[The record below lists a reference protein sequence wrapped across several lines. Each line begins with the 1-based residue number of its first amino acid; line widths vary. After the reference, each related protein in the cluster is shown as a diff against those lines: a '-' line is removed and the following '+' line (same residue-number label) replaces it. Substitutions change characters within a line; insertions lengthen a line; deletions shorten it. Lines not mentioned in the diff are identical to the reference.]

1 MFPSSG
7 YFRALPC
14 PYFPHEDCNRPHCQF
29 KHCKPKMLS
38 KTSNNIRDRLP
49 PFLQRNYN
57 EAKLSPSN
65 SSADTLPDIFDHSET
80 DTLTVADS
88 CSVDAPVTSSSP
100 PAPNYS
106 PLPESP
112 PNLDITE
119 VIQGDSITPELGEA
133 CEETFIFTS
142 DSSTNEIKSSNE
154 SIELENSSIEASIQL
169 PVETE
174 LSVSH
179 TPSDS
184 EVTPLSGVNNDT
196 TTDEEGTLF
205 LQPDII
211 AKLQA
216 PLTSL
221 KRRAES
227 STSETSAPDLSP
239 IIKRKRISLT
249 AEKRPNVLFLSKK
262 IPKLTNTVLIDRD
275 AIYMPKSSSVGS
287 NVLAKAQET
296 SKPSLPLTMDS
307 KVPVKMRQKFLDKV
321 FSEYVRVLPEN
332 DAHSKVIY
340 PNLIWFIFVG
350 LLDTYNLTTLSTAVR
365 HHTHNTDTY
374 FDLNLC
380 RLLIR

>member
-14 PYFPHEDCNRPHCQF
+14 PYFPHEECHRPHCQF
-29 KHCKPKMLS
+29 KHNKPKMLS
-38 KTSNNIRDRLP
+38 RTTNNVRDKLP
-49 PFLQRNYN
+49 PFLQRSS
-57 EAKLSPSN
+57 EAKLSPSS

-80 DTLTVADS
+80 DTLTTSLTALDS
-88 CSVDAPVTSSSP
+88 SADAPVTSSSP

-112 PNLDITE
+112 PNLENTE
-119 VIQGDSITPELGEA
+119 LIQGDSITPELGEA

-142 DSSTNEIKSSNE
+142 DPSTNDSKSPSD
-154 SIELENSSIEASIQL
+154 SVELEPSSEL
-169 PVETE
+169 PVDTE
-174 LSVSH
+174 SSGPNNIH
-179 TPSDS
+179 SDS
-184 EVTPLSGVNNDT
+184 EVSFTPT

-216 PLTSL
+216 PLAPL

-227 STSETSAPDLSP
+227 STSETSHSDLSP
-239 IIKRKRISLT
+239 VIKRKRILLT
-249 AEKRPNVLFLSKK
+249 AEKRPNVLVISKK
-262 IPKLTNTVLIDRD
+262 IPKLTSNSVLIDRD

-287 NVLAKAQET
+287 NVLFSAQET
-296 SKPSLPLTMDS
+296 TKPSLPLTMDS

-340 PNLIWFIFVG
+340 PNLIWSIFVS
-350 LLDTYNLTTLSTAVR
+350 LLDTNNLITFIHSDT
-365 HHTHNTDTY
+365 TDTGTV
-374 FDLNLC
+374 FDQNQYRILDQNEM
-380 RLLIR
+380 